1 MSTVELA
8 EQLATERHYGQID
21 KAGEPYIKHPER
33 VANAVNTPEEKM
45 AAWMH
50 DLLEDTNT
58 TSDELLKLGFPVA
71 VVNAVL
77 SLTKRPGESRISAAH
92 RTAANRIGVAV
103 KLADVADNMNLNRLP
118 HVTENDM
125 ARLEEYKKVLLILED
140 AKVNRW
146 NNFQ

>member
-1 MSTVELA
+1 MATVELA

-45 AAWMH
+45 AALMH
-50 DLLEDTNT
+50 DLIEDTDT
-58 TSDELLKLGFPVA
+58 TAEELLELGFPV
-71 VVNAVL
+71 VVVEAIL

-103 KLADVADNMNLNRLP
+103 KLADVADNMNLDRLP
-118 HVTENDM
+118 QVTEKDL
-125 ARLEEYKKVLLILED
+125 ARLEEYKQVKLILED

-146 NNFQ
+146 NNFH